1 MRGTMY
7 MDIQDFW
14 KATISQDEAEM
25 RGYLSND
32 ATIRWHNTN
41 EEFTAEEFIRANCE
55 YPGKWN
61 GEIERIEKLND
72 LIITVNHIFSADG
85 SPSFHVTSFIRIKD
99 HRIIS
104 IDEYWGDDGRAPEWR
119 LKKNIGRKIR

>member
-1 MRGTMY
+1 

-41 EEFTAEEFIRANCE
+41 EEFTA
-55 YPGKWN
+55 
-61 GEIERIEKLND
+61 
-72 LIITVNHIFSADG
+72 
-85 SPSFHVTSFIRIKD
+85 
-99 HRIIS
+99 
-104 IDEYWGDDGRAPEWR
+104 
-119 LKKNIGRKIR
+119 